1 VSPANSIRQL
11 QAQNEK
17 PAVPLGRWVSSL

>member
-1 VSPANSIRQL
+1 VSPANSNRQL

-17 PAVPLGRWVSSL
+17 PAVPSGRWVSSL